1 MLKHADLTP
10 ICLGTWPGIIP
21 PCGHSS
27 LLATQFPSRP
37 SPQGGLRRDGQQHS
51 LNPAHS
57 PTSLLLFVVA
67 TGPRARGRRS
77 WRSGSLWA
85 PGAPDQ
91 EAPEVVLDCSRGGHW
106 EPPGRCLVRRRKGKP
121 SQGRRAQGS
130 GSGWEEHI
138 TQRGCVETSQGQ
150 WVILLPWGGGYE
162 FRVQEQ

>member
-1 MLKHADLTP
+1 MLKLADLTP
-10 ICLGTWPGIIP
+10 ICLGTWPGVIP

-57 PTSLLLFVVA
+57 PMSLLLYVVA

-77 WRSGSLWA
+77 CRSGSLWA

-91 EAPEVVLDCSRGGHW
+91 EAPEVVLDCSRSSRLGATW
-106 EPPGRCLVRRRKGKP
+106 PVPGAKEERKAKSGADVHKAAGAA
-121 SQGRRAQGS
+121 GRSTSLRLCGN
-130 GSGWEEHI
+130 
-138 TQRGCVETSQGQ
+138 VETSQGQ
-150 WVILLPWGGGYE
+150 WVILLPWGGGLW
-162 FRVQEQ
+162 V